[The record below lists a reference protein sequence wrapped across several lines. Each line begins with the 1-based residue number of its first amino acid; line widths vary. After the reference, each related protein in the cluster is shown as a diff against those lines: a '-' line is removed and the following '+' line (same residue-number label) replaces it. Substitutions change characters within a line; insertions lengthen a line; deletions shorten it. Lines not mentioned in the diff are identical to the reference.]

1 MPERRSS
8 QQTVDSRQALNRPG
22 SGQGKPF
29 LRPCPG
35 QVFLYAVYCLLST
48 LLTVSALG
56 GLFAQGVSAPA
67 IQEENFAGWGE
78 GVMEFLGQL
87 QEGPPKSLHDF
98 QEEMVPLKDA
108 VNDES
113 QGVSPQIEGATLAL
127 WKGEAQL
134 KAYKYK
140 EANANLRES
149 AGGYELAIKGL
160 SGNSSLE
167 AMVWYNLGHVYTHL
181 AEWERAGET
190 LLKAM
195 DMQKLSGKEKDLAN
209 TYNSLGIVALKR
221 GDKASVIHYFE
232 ESISLARRAG
242 FPQVEAAAL
251 GNMGVVYYLKG
262 NPKKAL
268 QSYEAAIK
276 IQRKLG
282 HRPWEAKYLSSQG
295 FIYHLQGKLEQALHA
310 YKMALRINREIG
322 NKREE
327 ASNLGSMGVIYNF
340 QKKPEESLDAYATAL
355 SIHRNMGLRS
365 EAAKDLSNI
374 GIVYQSQGRLEE
386 ALNAYKES
394 LQIHKML
401 HDLRGEAK
409 DLNNVAVICQAQG
422 KMEEALAAYEEAY
435 NLFQFIKSPV
445 ELEVVKG
452 NIARIKAQ
460 LEGRAT
466 SDSGKGEK

>member
-8 QQTVDSRQALNRPG
+8 QQTVRLRQSRQGRP
-22 SGQGKPF
+22 
-29 LRPCPG
+29 L
-35 QVFLYAVYCLLST
+35 FLYAVYCLLSI
-48 LLTVSALG
+48 LLAVSALG
-56 GLFAQGVSAPA
+56 ELPTQGVAAPA

-78 GVMEFLGQL
+78 EVMELLGQL

-98 QEEMVPLKDA
+98 QEEMVPLEDA
-108 VNDES
+108 VNDKS
-113 QGVSPQIEGATLAL
+113 QGVIHQIEGATLAL
-127 WKGEAQL
+127 GKGEAQL

-140 EANANLRES
+140 EANANLRKS
-149 AGGYELAIKGL
+149 ASGYELAIKGL
-160 SGNSSLE
+160 SESTSGGLPQNPSLE

-181 AEWERAGET
+181 AEWARAEET

-195 DMQKLSGKEKDLAN
+195 GIQKLSGKEKDLAN

-232 ESISLARRAG
+232 ESISLARRTG
-242 FPQVEAAAL
+242 FPQVEAASL

-268 QSYEAAIK
+268 QSYEAAI
-276 IQRKLG
+276 
-282 HRPWEAKYLSSQG
+282 
-295 FIYHLQGKLEQALHA
+295 
-310 YKMALRINREIG
+310 N
-322 NKREE
+322 
-327 ASNLGSMGVIYNF
+327 
-340 QKKPEESLDAYATAL
+340 
-355 SIHRNMGLRS
+355 IHRDMGLRS
-365 EAAKDLSNI
+365 EVTKDLSNI
-374 GIVYQSQGRLEE
+374 GIVYQSQGRLED

-409 DLNNVAVICQAQG
+409 DLNNVAVIYQAQG

-466 SDSGKGEK
+466 SDSGTGKK

>member
-1 MPERRSS
+1 
-8 QQTVDSRQALNRPG
+8 
-22 SGQGKPF
+22 
-29 LRPCPG
+29 
-35 QVFLYAVYCLLST
+35 
-48 LLTVSALG
+48 
-56 GLFAQGVSAPA
+56 
-67 IQEENFAGWGE
+67 
-78 GVMEFLGQL
+78 MEFLGQL
-87 QEGPPKSLHDF
+87 QVVPPKSLHDF
-98 QEEMVPLKDA
+98 KEEMVLPKDA

-113 QGVSPQIEGATLAL
+113 QGVIHQIEGATRAL
-127 WKGEAQL
+127 EEGEAQL
-134 KAYKYK
+134 EAYKYE
-140 EANANLRES
+140 EANASLKES
-149 AGGYELAIKGL
+149 ARGYELAMKGL
-160 SGNSSLE
+160 SVSASGGLPQNPSLE

-181 AEWERAGET
+181 AEWERAEET

-195 DMQKLSGKEKDLAN
+195 DMQKLSGKEKDLAS
-209 TYNSLGIVALKR
+209 TYNNLGIVALKR
-221 GDKASVIHYFE
+221 GDKAAVTHYFE
-232 ESISLARRAG
+232 EGIKLARRVG
-242 FPQVEAAAL
+242 LPQVEAASL

-282 HRPWEAKYLSSQG
+282 HRPWEAKYISSQG
-295 FIYHLQGKLEQALHA
+295 FIYQLQGKPEQALHA

-322 NKREE
+322 NRREE

-355 SIHRNMGLRS
+355 NIHRDMGLRS
-365 EAAKDLSNI
+365 EVAKDLSNI
-374 GIVYQSQGRLEE
+374 GIVYQSQRKLED

-394 LQIHKML
+394 LQMYKML
-401 HDLRGEAK
+401 HDIRGEAK
-409 DLNNVAVICQAQG
+409 ELNNVAVIYQAQG

-466 SDSGKGEK
+466 PDSDRGKR

>member
-8 QQTVDSRQALNRPG
+8 QQTVRLRQSRQGRP
-22 SGQGKPF
+22 
-29 LRPCPG
+29 L
-35 QVFLYAVYCLLST
+35 FLYAVYCLLSI
-48 LLTVSALG
+48 LLAVSALG
-56 GLFAQGVSAPA
+56 ELPTQGVAAPA

-78 GVMEFLGQL
+78 EVMELLGQL

-98 QEEMVPLKDA
+98 QEEMVPLEDA
-108 VNDES
+108 VNDKS
-113 QGVSPQIEGATLAL
+113 QGVIHQIEGATLAL
-127 WKGEAQL
+127 GKGEAQL
-134 KAYKYK
+134 KAYKHK
-140 EANANLRES
+140 EANANLRKS
-149 AGGYELAIKGL
+149 ASGYELAIKGL
-160 SGNSSLE
+160 SESTSGGLPQNPSLE

-181 AEWERAGET
+181 AEWARAEET

-195 DMQKLSGKEKDLAN
+195 GIQKLSGKEKDLAN

-221 GDKASVIHYFE
+221 GNKASVIHYFE
-232 ESISLARRAG
+232 ESISLARRTG
-242 FPQVEAAAL
+242 FPQVEAASL

-282 HRPWEAKYLSSQG
+282 YRPWEAKYLSSQG

-340 QKKPEESLDAYATAL
+340 QRKPEESLDAYATAL
-355 SIHRNMGLRS
+355 NIHRDMGLRS
-365 EAAKDLSNI
+365 EVTKDLSNI
-374 GIVYQSQGRLEE
+374 GIVYQSQGRLED

-409 DLNNVAVICQAQG
+409 DLNNVAVIYQAQG

-466 SDSGKGEK
+466 PDSGKGKK

>member
-1 MPERRSS
+1 M
-8 QQTVDSRQALNRPG
+8 
-22 SGQGKPF
+22 
-29 LRPCPG
+29 
-35 QVFLYAVYCLLST
+35 
-48 LLTVSALG
+48 SAPG
-56 GLFAQGVSAPA
+56 GLSAQGVSAPA
-67 IQEENFAGWGE
+67 IQEENFTGWGE
-78 GVMEFLGQL
+78 DVMEFLGQL

-113 QGVSPQIEGATLAL
+113 QGVIHQIEGATRAL
-127 WKGEAQL
+127 GKGEAQL

-149 AGGYELAIKGL
+149 ARGYELALKGL
-160 SGNSSLE
+160 SESASGGLPQNPSPSLRSRAGLE
-167 AMVWYNLGHVYTHL
+167 AMVWYNLGHVYAHL
-181 AEWERAGET
+181 AEWERAEET

-195 DMQKLSGKEKDLAN
+195 GIQKLSGKEKDLAN

-232 ESISLARRAG
+232 ESISLARRTG
-242 FPQVEAAAL
+242 FPQVEAASL

-262 NPKKAL
+262 SPKKAL

-374 GIVYQSQGRLEE
+374 GIVCQSQGRLED

-401 HDLRGEAK
+401 HNLRGEAK
-409 DLNNVAVICQAQG
+409 DLNNVAVIYQAQG

-435 NLFQFIKSPV
+435 NLFQFIKSSV

-466 SDSGKGEK
+466 SDSGKGKK